1 MRKIIIPALILILIA
16 LPLGKVQAADDS
28 SPPAP
33 VTWEVIEKTI
43 AEEIIGEAEG
53 CLFLRV
59 SGAVAKINLD
69 WSGGLQP
76 VSEDEY
82 LAFGAGFNYDNWQ
95 EIDEARLHVKDGF
108 LYLDQLPLL
117 DVSGYIAEDRHS
129 YETNPQYETQPMQYL
144 VKQYQSPKGDYLY
157 YVVTYL
163 QTYIPPPYTPSY
175 ADVVWSKDG
184 NLTRL
189 PIDRNFHLEKVLE
202 NEDGSLWLSG
212 TMKNGRL
219 ITEKSLFLVNADL
232 SVTHLN
238 TVLKKNFIEV
248 LGQDLN
254 SAIINT
260 QTKAMAPHVPLDGIP
275 MSENQYNDE
284 NSGII
289 NIDSSLKG
297 AFRAEDPA
305 GYSQVYLSRNGSIY
319 GIKDDGREL
328 FNLTDHTSFRLADDI
343 DQYDSFIKSLAQAK
357 DVMHSPHPRIDQDGT
372 AWYVKDQ
379 RIIHRAG
386 NREWVFNRGLDV
398 LMYPVSNLFIDKTG
412 GKWFLGPAGIAYYAA
427 GSQEAVNMN
436 PAIDGGLPVGDYN
449 ALYVDDEQ
457 KVWHFGEVIRC
468 WPLGGHTA
476 VAPQSSLI
484 QGFQPVYHNYLE
496 QDGKGMFVY
505 QKENPDS
512 TYCIKILT
520 IDRQGTITE
529 KTYRAKSPARQ
540 ALMAGEALLIHL
552 ADGVLRVSGEQG
564 ILLTHQLI
572 DENMT
577 LQVPDPHTYVFT
589 GPYKI
594 VVGRL

>member
-1 MRKIIIPALILILIA
+1 MRRIITPVLILILIA
-16 LPLGKVQAADDS
+16 LPLGKVQAAEDGS
-28 SPPAP
+28 HPAP

-43 AEEIIGEAEG
+43 AEEILGEAEG

-82 LAFGAGFNYDNWQ
+82 SAFSAGYNSDNWQ

-117 DVSGYIAEDRHS
+117 DVSSYIEEDRRF
-129 YETNPQYETQPMQYL
+129 YESTPQYEIQPMQYV
-144 VKQYQSPKGDYLY
+144 VKQRQLSDGAFLAYI
-157 YVVTYL
+157 VTYL
-163 QTYIPPPYTPSY
+163 KTYIPPPYTPSY
-175 ADVVWSKDG
+175 ADVVLSKDG
-184 NLTRL
+184 SIIRL
-189 PIDRNFHLEKVLE
+189 PIDRDFRLERVLE
-202 NEDGSLWLSG
+202 NEDGSWWLIGS
-212 TMKNGRL
+212 MRNGKL
-219 ITEKSLFLVNADL
+219 ITEKSLFLVQEDL
-232 SVTHLN
+232 AVTHLN
-238 TVLKKNFIEV
+238 ALLKKNWIEV
-248 LGQDLN
+248 LGQGLN
-254 SAIINT
+254 SVIINA
-260 QTKAMAPHVPLDGIP
+260 QTEALAPHVP
-275 MSENQYNDE
+275 MSDDLNMGQYNTE
-284 NSGII
+284 NSGILS
-289 NIDSSLKG
+289 IDSSLGKS
-297 AFRAEDPA
+297 FRAENPA
-305 GYSQVYLSRNGSIY
+305 GLRQVYLSSNGSIY

-328 FNLTDHTSFRLADDI
+328 FNLTNNTSFPLAGDT
-343 DQYDSFIKSLAQAK
+343 DQYDHFTSQLEQAGN
-357 DVMHSPHPRIDQDGT
+357 VVQGSPPRIDQDGT

-427 GSQEAVNMN
+427 GSKEAVNMN

-577 LQVPDPHTYVFT
+577 LQVPDPHTHAFT

>member
-1 MRKIIIPALILILIA
+1 MRRIITPVLILILIA
-16 LPLGKVQAADDS
+16 LPLGKVQAAEDGS
-28 SPPAP
+28 HPAP

-43 AEEIIGEAEG
+43 AEEIIGEAESN
-53 CLFLRV
+53 LFLRV

-82 LAFGAGFNYDNWQ
+82 SAFSAGYNSDNWQ

-117 DVSGYIAEDRHS
+117 DVSSYIEEDRRF
-129 YETNPQYETQPMQYL
+129 YESTPQYEIQPMQYV
-144 VKQYQSPKGDYLY
+144 VKQRQLSDGAFLAYT
-157 YVVTYL
+157 VTYL
-163 QTYIPPPYTPSY
+163 KTYIPPPYTPSY
-175 ADVVWSKDG
+175 ADVVLSKDG
-184 NLTRL
+184 SIIRL
-189 PIDRNFHLEKVLE
+189 PIDRDFRLERVLE
-202 NEDGSLWLSG
+202 NEDGSWWLIGS
-212 TMKNGRL
+212 MRNGKL
-219 ITEKSLFLVNADL
+219 ITEKSLFLVQEDL
-232 SVTHLN
+232 AVTHLN
-238 TVLKKNFIEV
+238 ALLKKNWIEV
-248 LGQDLN
+248 LGQGLN
-254 SAIINT
+254 SVIINA
-260 QTKAMAPHVPLDGIP
+260 QTEALAPHVP
-275 MSENQYNDE
+275 MSDDLNMGQYNTE
-284 NSGII
+284 NSGILS
-289 NIDSSLKG
+289 IDSSLGKS
-297 AFRAEDPA
+297 FRAENPA
-305 GYSQVYLSRNGSIY
+305 GLRQVYLSSNGSIY

-328 FNLTDHTSFRLADDI
+328 FNLTNNTSFPLAGDT
-343 DQYDSFIKSLAQAK
+343 DQYDHFTSQLEQAGN
-357 DVMHSPHPRIDQDGT
+357 VVQGSPPRTDRDST
-372 AWYVKDQ
+372 SWYVKDQ
-379 RIIHRAG
+379 RIIHRVG

-398 LMYPVSNLFIDKTG
+398 LMYPVSNLFIDKAG
-412 GKWFLGPAGIAYYAA
+412 GKWFLSPAGIAYYGA
-427 GSQEAVNMN
+427 GSKEAVNMN
-436 PAIDGGLPVGDYN
+436 PAIDGGLPVGDYH
-449 ALYVDDEQ
+449 ALYVDDQQ

-468 WPLGGHTA
+468 WPRGGHTA

-577 LQVPDPHTYVFT
+577 LQVPDPHTHAFT

>member
-1 MRKIIIPALILILIA
+1 MRRIITPVLILILIA
-16 LPLGKVQAADDS
+16 LPLGKVQAAEDGS
-28 SPPAP
+28 HPAP

-43 AEEIIGEAEG
+43 AEEILGEAEG

-82 LAFGAGFNYDNWQ
+82 SAFSAGYNSDNWQ

-117 DVSGYIAEDRHS
+117 DVSSYIEEDRRF
-129 YETNPQYETQPMQYL
+129 YESTPQYEIQPMQYV
-144 VKQYQSPKGDYLY
+144 VKQRQLSDGAFLAYI
-157 YVVTYL
+157 VTYL
-163 QTYIPPPYTPSY
+163 KTYIPPPYTPSY
-175 ADVVWSKDG
+175 ADVVLSKDG
-184 NLTRL
+184 SIIRL
-189 PIDRNFHLEKVLE
+189 PIDRDFRLERVLE
-202 NEDGSLWLSG
+202 NEDGSWWLIGS
-212 TMKNGRL
+212 MRNGRL
-219 ITEKSLFLVNADL
+219 ITEKSLFLVQEDL
-232 SVTHLN
+232 AVTHLN
-238 TVLKKNFIEV
+238 ALLKKNWIEV
-248 LGQDLN
+248 LGQGLN
-254 SAIINT
+254 SVIINA
-260 QTKAMAPHVPLDGIP
+260 QTEALAPHVP
-275 MSENQYNDE
+275 MSDDLNMGQYNTE
-284 NSGII
+284 NSGILS
-289 NIDSSLKG
+289 IDSSLGKS
-297 AFRAEDPA
+297 FRAENPA
-305 GYSQVYLSRNGSIY
+305 GLRQVYLSSNGSIY

-328 FNLTDHTSFRLADDI
+328 FNLTNNTSFPLAGDT
-343 DQYDSFIKSLAQAK
+343 DQYDHFTSQLEQAGN
-357 DVMHSPHPRIDQDGT
+357 VVQGSPPRTDRDST
-372 AWYVKDQ
+372 SWYVKDQ
-379 RIIHRAG
+379 RIIHRVG

-398 LMYPVSNLFIDKTG
+398 LMYPVSNLFIDKAG
-412 GKWFLGPAGIAYYAA
+412 GKWFLSPAGIAYYGA
-427 GSQEAVNMN
+427 GSKEAVNMN
-436 PAIDGGLPVGDYN
+436 PAIDGGLPVGDYH
-449 ALYVDDEQ
+449 ALYVDDQQ

-468 WPLGGHTA
+468 WPRGGHTA

-577 LQVPDPHTYVFT
+577 LQVPDPHTHAFT

>member
-1 MRKIIIPALILILIA
+1 MRKIITPVLILILIA
-16 LPLGKVQAADDS
+16 LPLGKVQAAEDGS
-28 SPPAP
+28 HPAP

-43 AEEIIGEAEG
+43 AEEILGEAEG

-82 LAFGAGFNYDNWQ
+82 SAFSAGYNSDNWQ

-117 DVSGYIAEDRHS
+117 DVSSYIEEDRRF
-129 YETNPQYETQPMQYL
+129 YESTPQYEIQPMQYV
-144 VKQYQSPKGDYLY
+144 VKQRQLSDGAFLAYI
-157 YVVTYL
+157 VTYL
-163 QTYIPPPYTPSY
+163 KTYIPPPYTPSY
-175 ADVVWSKDG
+175 ADVVLSKDG
-184 NLTRL
+184 SIIRL
-189 PIDRNFHLEKVLE
+189 PIDRDFRLERVLE
-202 NEDGSLWLSG
+202 NEDGSWWLIGS
-212 TMKNGRL
+212 MRNGKL
-219 ITEKSLFLVNADL
+219 ITEKSLFLVQEDL
-232 SVTHLN
+232 AVTHLN
-238 TVLKKNFIEV
+238 ALLKKNWIEV
-248 LGQDLN
+248 LGQGLN
-254 SAIINT
+254 SVIINA
-260 QTKAMAPHVPLDGIP
+260 QTEALAPHVP
-275 MSENQYNDE
+275 MSDDLNMGQYNTE
-284 NSGII
+284 NSGILS
-289 NIDSSLKG
+289 IDSSLGKS
-297 AFRAEDPA
+297 FRAENPA
-305 GYSQVYLSRNGSIY
+305 GLRQVYLSSNGSIY

-328 FNLTDHTSFRLADDI
+328 FNLTNNTSFPLAGDT
-343 DQYDSFIKSLAQAK
+343 DQYDHFTSQLEQAGN
-357 DVMHSPHPRIDQDGT
+357 VVQGSPPRTDRDST
-372 AWYVKDQ
+372 SWYVKDQ
-379 RIIHRAG
+379 RIIHRVG

-398 LMYPVSNLFIDKTG
+398 LMYPVSNLFIDKAG
-412 GKWFLGPAGIAYYAA
+412 GKWFLSPAGIAYYGA
-427 GSQEAVNMN
+427 GSKEAVNMN
-436 PAIDGGLPVGDYN
+436 PAIDGGLPVGDYH
-449 ALYVDDEQ
+449 ALYVDDQQ

-468 WPLGGHTA
+468 WPRGGHTA

-577 LQVPDPHTYVFT
+577 LQVPDPHTHAFT

>member
-1 MRKIIIPALILILIA
+1 MRRIITPVLILILIA
-16 LPLGKVQAADDS
+16 LPLGKVQAAEDGS
-28 SPPAP
+28 HPAP

-43 AEEIIGEAEG
+43 AEEILGEAEG

-82 LAFGAGFNYDNWQ
+82 SAFSAGYNSDNWQ

-117 DVSGYIAEDRHS
+117 DVSSYIEEDRRF
-129 YETNPQYETQPMQYL
+129 YESTPQYEIQPMQYV
-144 VKQYQSPKGDYLY
+144 VKQRQLSDGAFLAYI
-157 YVVTYL
+157 VTYL
-163 QTYIPPPYTPSY
+163 KTYIPPPYTPSY
-175 ADVVWSKDG
+175 ADVVLSKDG
-184 NLTRL
+184 SIIRL
-189 PIDRNFHLEKVLE
+189 PIDRDFRLERVLE
-202 NEDGSLWLSG
+202 NEDGSWWLIGS
-212 TMKNGRL
+212 MRNGKL
-219 ITEKSLFLVNADL
+219 ITEKSLFLVQEDL
-232 SVTHLN
+232 AVTHLN
-238 TVLKKNFIEV
+238 ALLKKNWIEV
-248 LGQDLN
+248 LGQGLN
-254 SAIINT
+254 SVIINA
-260 QTKAMAPHVPLDGIP
+260 QTEALAPHVP
-275 MSENQYNDE
+275 MSDDLNMGQYNTE
-284 NSGII
+284 NSGILS
-289 NIDSSLKG
+289 IDSSLGKS
-297 AFRAEDPA
+297 FRAENPA
-305 GYSQVYLSRNGSIY
+305 GLRQVYLSSNGSIY

-328 FNLTDHTSFRLADDI
+328 FNLTNNTSFPLAGDT
-343 DQYDSFIKSLAQAK
+343 DQYDHFTSQLEQAGN
-357 DVMHSPHPRIDQDGT
+357 VVQGSPPRTDRDST
-372 AWYVKDQ
+372 SWYVKDQ
-379 RIIHRAG
+379 RIIHRVG

-398 LMYPVSNLFIDKTG
+398 LMYPVSNLFIDKAG
-412 GKWFLGPAGIAYYAA
+412 GKWFLSPAGIAYYGA
-427 GSQEAVNMN
+427 GSKEAVNMN
-436 PAIDGGLPVGDYN
+436 PAIDGGLPVGDYH
-449 ALYVDDEQ
+449 ALYVDDQQ

-468 WPLGGHTA
+468 WPRGGHTA

>member
-1 MRKIIIPALILILIA
+1 MRRIITPVLILILIA
-16 LPLGKVQAADDS
+16 LPLGKVQAAEDGS
-28 SPPAP
+28 HPAP

-43 AEEIIGEAEG
+43 AEEILGEAEG

-82 LAFGAGFNYDNWQ
+82 SAFSAGYNSDNWQ

-117 DVSGYIAEDRHS
+117 DVSSYIEEDRRF
-129 YETNPQYETQPMQYL
+129 YESTPQYEIQPMQYV
-144 VKQYQSPKGDYLY
+144 VKQRQLSDGAFLAYI
-157 YVVTYL
+157 VTYL
-163 QTYIPPPYTPSY
+163 KTYIPPPYTPSY
-175 ADVVWSKDG
+175 ADVVLSKDG
-184 NLTRL
+184 SIIRL
-189 PIDRNFHLEKVLE
+189 PIDRDFRLERVLE
-202 NEDGSLWLSG
+202 NEDGSWWLIGS
-212 TMKNGRL
+212 MRNGKL
-219 ITEKSLFLVNADL
+219 ITEKSLFLVQEDL
-232 SVTHLN
+232 AVTHLN
-238 TVLKKNFIEV
+238 ALLKKNWIEV
-248 LGQDLN
+248 LGQGLN
-254 SAIINT
+254 SVIINA
-260 QTKAMAPHVPLDGIP
+260 QTEALAPHVP
-275 MSENQYNDE
+275 MSDDLNMGQYNTE
-284 NSGII
+284 NSGILS
-289 NIDSSLKG
+289 IDSSLGKS
-297 AFRAEDPA
+297 FRVENPA
-305 GYSQVYLSRNGSIY
+305 GLRQVYLSSNGSIY

-328 FNLTDHTSFRLADDI
+328 FNLTNNTSFPLAGDT
-343 DQYDSFIKSLAQAK
+343 DQYDHFTSQLEQAGN
-357 DVMHSPHPRIDQDGT
+357 VVQGSPPRTDRDST
-372 AWYVKDQ
+372 SWYVKDQ
-379 RIIHRAG
+379 RIIHRVG

-398 LMYPVSNLFIDKTG
+398 LMYPVSNLFIDKAG
-412 GKWFLGPAGIAYYAA
+412 GKWFLSPAGIAYYGA
-427 GSQEAVNMN
+427 GSKEAVNMN
-436 PAIDGGLPVGDYN
+436 PAIDGGLPVGDYH
-449 ALYVDDEQ
+449 ALYVDDQQ

-468 WPLGGHTA
+468 WPRGGHTA

-577 LQVPDPHTYVFT
+577 LQVPDPHTHAFT

>member
-1 MRKIIIPALILILIA
+1 MRRIITPVLILILIA
-16 LPLGKVQAADDS
+16 LPLGKVQAAEDGS
-28 SPPAP
+28 HPAP

-82 LAFGAGFNYDNWQ
+82 SAFSAGYNSDNWQ

-117 DVSGYIAEDRHS
+117 DVSSYIEEDRRF
-129 YETNPQYETQPMQYL
+129 YESTPQYEIQPMQYV
-144 VKQYQSPKGDYLY
+144 VKQRQLSDGAFLAYI
-157 YVVTYL
+157 VTYL
-163 QTYIPPPYTPSY
+163 KTYIPPPYTPSY
-175 ADVVWSKDG
+175 ADVVLSKDG
-184 NLTRL
+184 SIIRL
-189 PIDRNFHLEKVLE
+189 PIDRDFRLERVLE
-202 NEDGSLWLSG
+202 NEDGSWWLIGS
-212 TMKNGRL
+212 MRNGKL
-219 ITEKSLFLVNADL
+219 ITEKSLFLVQEDL
-232 SVTHLN
+232 AVTHLN
-238 TVLKKNFIEV
+238 ALLKKNWIEV
-248 LGQDLN
+248 LGQGLN
-254 SAIINT
+254 SVIINA
-260 QTKAMAPHVPLDGIP
+260 QTEALAPHVP
-275 MSENQYNDE
+275 MSDDLNMGQYNTE
-284 NSGII
+284 NSGILS
-289 NIDSSLKG
+289 IDSSLGKS
-297 AFRAEDPA
+297 FRAENPA
-305 GYSQVYLSRNGSIY
+305 GLRQVYLSSNGSIY

-328 FNLTDHTSFRLADDI
+328 FNLTNNTSFPLAGDT
-343 DQYDSFIKSLAQAK
+343 DQYDHFTSQLEQAGN
-357 DVMHSPHPRIDQDGT
+357 VVQGSPPRTDRDST
-372 AWYVKDQ
+372 SWYVKDQ
-379 RIIHRAG
+379 RIIHRVG

-398 LMYPVSNLFIDKTG
+398 LMYPVSNLFIDKAG
-412 GKWFLGPAGIAYYAA
+412 GKWFLSPAGIAYYGA
-427 GSQEAVNMN
+427 GSKEAVNMN
-436 PAIDGGLPVGDYN
+436 PAIDGGLPVGDYH
-449 ALYVDDEQ
+449 ALYVDDQQ

-468 WPLGGHTA
+468 WPRGGHTA

>member
-1 MRKIIIPALILILIA
+1 MRRIITPVLILILIA
-16 LPLGKVQAADDS
+16 LPLGKVQAAEDGS
-28 SPPAP
+28 HPAP

-43 AEEIIGEAEG
+43 AEEILGEAEG

-82 LAFGAGFNYDNWQ
+82 SAFSAGYNSDNWQ

-117 DVSGYIAEDRHS
+117 DVSSYIEEDRRF
-129 YETNPQYETQPMQYL
+129 YESTPQYEIQPMQYV
-144 VKQYQSPKGDYLY
+144 VKQRQLSDGAFLAYI
-157 YVVTYL
+157 VTYL
-163 QTYIPPPYTPSY
+163 KTYIPPPYTPSY
-175 ADVVWSKDG
+175 ADVVLSKDG

-189 PIDRNFHLEKVLE
+189 PIDRGFRLEKVLE

-219 ITEKSLFLVNADL
+219 ITEKSLFLVQEDL
-232 SVTHLN
+232 AITHLN
-238 TVLKKNFIEV
+238 ALLKKNFIQV
-248 LGQDLN
+248 LGQSLN
-254 SAIINT
+254 SVIINA

-297 AFRAEDPA
+297 AFRAENPA
-305 GYSQVYLSRNGSIY
+305 GLRQVYLSSNGSIY
-319 GIKDDGREL
+319 GIKDDDREL
-328 FNLTDHTSFRLADDI
+328 FNLTNNTSFPLAGDT
-343 DQYDSFIKSLAQAK
+343 DQYDHFTSQLEQAGN
-357 DVMHSPHPRIDQDGT
+357 VVQGSPPRTDRDST
-372 AWYVKDQ
+372 SWYVKDQ
-379 RIIHRAG
+379 RIIHRVG

-398 LMYPVSNLFIDKTG
+398 LMYPVSNLFIDKAG
-412 GKWFLGPAGIAYYAA
+412 GKWFLSPAGIAYYGA
-427 GSQEAVNMN
+427 GSKEAVNMN
-436 PAIDGGLPVGDYN
+436 PAIDGGLPVGDYH
-449 ALYVDDEQ
+449 ALYVDDQQ

-468 WPLGGHTA
+468 WPRGGHTA

-577 LQVPDPHTYVFT
+577 LQVPDPHTHAFT

>member
-1 MRKIIIPALILILIA
+1 MRRIITPVLILILIA
-16 LPLGKVQAADDS
+16 LPLGKVQAAEDGS
-28 SPPAP
+28 HPAP

-43 AEEIIGEAEG
+43 AEEILGEAEG

-82 LAFGAGFNYDNWQ
+82 SAFSAGYNSDNWQ

-117 DVSGYIAEDRHS
+117 DVSSYIEEDRRF
-129 YETNPQYETQPMQYL
+129 YESTPQYEIQPMQYV
-144 VKQYQSPKGDYLY
+144 VKQRQLSDGAFLAYI
-157 YVVTYL
+157 VTYL
-163 QTYIPPPYTPSY
+163 KTYIPPPYTPSY
-175 ADVVWSKDG
+175 ADVVLSKDG
-184 NLTRL
+184 SIIRL
-189 PIDRNFHLEKVLE
+189 PIDRDFRLERVLE
-202 NEDGSLWLSG
+202 NEDGSWWLIGS
-212 TMKNGRL
+212 MRNGKL
-219 ITEKSLFLVNADL
+219 ITEKSLFLVQEDL
-232 SVTHLN
+232 AVTHLN
-238 TVLKKNFIEV
+238 ALLKKNWIEV
-248 LGQDLN
+248 LGQGLN
-254 SAIINT
+254 SVIINA
-260 QTKAMAPHVPLDGIP
+260 QTEALAPHVP
-275 MSENQYNDE
+275 MSDDLNMGQYNTE
-284 NSGII
+284 NSGILS
-289 NIDSSLKG
+289 IDSSLGKS
-297 AFRAEDPA
+297 FRAENPA
-305 GYSQVYLSRNGSIY
+305 GLRQVYLSSNGSIY

-328 FNLTDHTSFRLADDI
+328 FNLTNNTSFPLASDT
-343 DQYDSFIKSLAQAK
+343 DQYDHFTSQLEQAGN
-357 DVMHSPHPRIDQDGT
+357 VVQGSPPRTDRDST
-372 AWYVKDQ
+372 SWYVKDQ
-379 RIIHRAG
+379 RIIHRVG

-398 LMYPVSNLFIDKTG
+398 LMYPVSNLFIDKAG
-412 GKWFLGPAGIAYYAA
+412 GKWFLSPAGIAYYGA
-427 GSQEAVNMN
+427 GSKEAVNMN
-436 PAIDGGLPVGDYN
+436 PAIDGGLPVGDYH
-449 ALYVDDEQ
+449 ALYVDDQQ

-468 WPLGGHTA
+468 WPRGGHTA

-577 LQVPDPHTYVFT
+577 LQVPDPHTHAFT

>member
-1 MRKIIIPALILILIA
+1 
-16 LPLGKVQAADDS
+16 
-28 SPPAP
+28 
-33 VTWEVIEKTI
+33 
-43 AEEIIGEAEG
+43 
-53 CLFLRV
+53 
-59 SGAVAKINLD
+59 VAKINLD

-82 LAFGAGFNYDNWQ
+82 SAFSAGYNSDNWQ

-117 DVSGYIAEDRHS
+117 DVSSYIEEDRRF
-129 YETNPQYETQPMQYL
+129 YESTPQYEIQPMQYV
-144 VKQYQSPKGDYLY
+144 VKQRQLSDGAFLAYI
-157 YVVTYL
+157 VTYL
-163 QTYIPPPYTPSY
+163 KTYIPPPYTPSY
-175 ADVVWSKDG
+175 ADVVLSKDG
-184 NLTRL
+184 SIIRL
-189 PIDRNFHLEKVLE
+189 PIDRDFRLERVLE
-202 NEDGSLWLSG
+202 NEDGSWWLIGS
-212 TMKNGRL
+212 MRNGKL
-219 ITEKSLFLVNADL
+219 ITEKSLFLVQEDL
-232 SVTHLN
+232 AVTHLN
-238 TVLKKNFIEV
+238 ALLKKNWIEV
-248 LGQDLN
+248 LGQGLN
-254 SAIINT
+254 SVIINA
-260 QTKAMAPHVPLDGIP
+260 QTEALAPHVP
-275 MSENQYNDE
+275 MSDDLNMGQYNTE
-284 NSGII
+284 NSGILS
-289 NIDSSLKG
+289 IDSSLGKS
-297 AFRAEDPA
+297 FRAENPA
-305 GYSQVYLSRNGSIY
+305 GLRQVYLSSNGSIY

-328 FNLTDHTSFRLADDI
+328 FNLTNNTSFPLAGDT
-343 DQYDSFIKSLAQAK
+343 DQYDHFTSQLEQAGN
-357 DVMHSPHPRIDQDGT
+357 VVQGSPPRTDRDST
-372 AWYVKDQ
+372 SWYVKDQ
-379 RIIHRAG
+379 RIIHRVG

-398 LMYPVSNLFIDKTG
+398 LMYPVSNLFIDKAG
-412 GKWFLGPAGIAYYAA
+412 GKWFLSPAGIAYYGA
-427 GSQEAVNMN
+427 GSKEAVNMN
-436 PAIDGGLPVGDYN
+436 PAIDGGLPVGDYH
-449 ALYVDDEQ
+449 ALYVDDQQ

-468 WPLGGHTA
+468 WPRGGHTA

-577 LQVPDPHTYVFT
+577 LQVPDPHTHAFT

>member
-1 MRKIIIPALILILIA
+1 MRRIITPVLILILIA
-16 LPLGKVQAADDS
+16 LPLGKVQAAEDGS
-28 SPPAP
+28 HPAP

-43 AEEIIGEAEG
+43 AEEILGEAEG

-82 LAFGAGFNYDNWQ
+82 SAFSAGYNSDNWQ

-117 DVSGYIAEDRHS
+117 DVSSYIEEDRRF
-129 YETNPQYETQPMQYL
+129 YESTPQYEIQPMQYV
-144 VKQYQSPKGDYLY
+144 VKQRQLSDGAFLAYI
-157 YVVTYL
+157 VTYL
-163 QTYIPPPYTPSY
+163 KTYIPPPYTPSY
-175 ADVVWSKDG
+175 ADVVLSKDG
-184 NLTRL
+184 SIIRL
-189 PIDRNFHLEKVLE
+189 PIDRDFRLERVLE
-202 NEDGSLWLSG
+202 NEDGSWWLIGS
-212 TMKNGRL
+212 MRNGKL
-219 ITEKSLFLVNADL
+219 ITEKSLFLVQEDL
-232 SVTHLN
+232 AVTHLN
-238 TVLKKNFIEV
+238 ALLKKNWIEV
-248 LGQDLN
+248 LGQGLN
-254 SAIINT
+254 SVIINA
-260 QTKAMAPHVPLDGIP
+260 QTEALAPHVP
-275 MSENQYNDE
+275 MSDDLNMGQYNTE
-284 NSGII
+284 NSGILS
-289 NIDSSLKG
+289 IDSSLGKS
-297 AFRAEDPA
+297 FRAENPA
-305 GYSQVYLSRNGSIY
+305 GLRQVYLSSNGSIY

-328 FNLTDHTSFRLADDI
+328 FNLTNNTSFPLAGDT
-343 DQYDSFIKSLAQAK
+343 DQYDHFTSQLEQAGN
-357 DVMHSPHPRIDQDGT
+357 VVQGSPPRTDRDST
-372 AWYVKDQ
+372 SWYVKDQ
-379 RIIHRAG
+379 RIIHRVG

-398 LMYPVSNLFIDKTG
+398 LMYPVSNLFIDKAG
-412 GKWFLGPAGIAYYAA
+412 GKWFLSPAGIAYYGA
-427 GSQEAVNMN
+427 GSKEAVNMN
-436 PAIDGGLPVGDYN
+436 PAIDGGLPVGDYH
-449 ALYVDDEQ
+449 ALYVDDQQ

-468 WPLGGHTA
+468 WPRGGHTA

-577 LQVPDPHTYVFT
+577 LQVPDPHTHAFT

>member
-1 MRKIIIPALILILIA
+1 MRRIITPVLILILIA
-16 LPLGKVQAADDS
+16 LPLGKVQAAEDGS
-28 SPPAP
+28 HPAP

-43 AEEIIGEAEG
+43 AEEILGEAEG

-82 LAFGAGFNYDNWQ
+82 SAFSAGYNSDNWQ

-117 DVSGYIAEDRHS
+117 DVSSYIEEDRRF
-129 YETNPQYETQPMQYL
+129 YESTPQYEIQPMQYV
-144 VKQYQSPKGDYLY
+144 VKQRQLSDGAFLAYI
-157 YVVTYL
+157 VTYL
-163 QTYIPPPYTPSY
+163 KTYIPPPYTPSY
-175 ADVVWSKDG
+175 ADVVLSKDG
-184 NLTRL
+184 SIIRL
-189 PIDRNFHLEKVLE
+189 PIDRDFRLERVLE
-202 NEDGSLWLSG
+202 NEDGSWWLIGS
-212 TMKNGRL
+212 MRNGKL
-219 ITEKSLFLVNADL
+219 ITEKSLFLVQEDL
-232 SVTHLN
+232 AVTHLN
-238 TVLKKNFIEV
+238 ALLKKNWIEV
-248 LGQDLN
+248 LGQGLN
-254 SAIINT
+254 SVIINA
-260 QTKAMAPHVPLDGIP
+260 QTEALAPHVP
-275 MSENQYNDE
+275 MSDDLNMGQYNTE
-284 NSGII
+284 NSGILS
-289 NIDSSLKG
+289 IDSSLGKS
-297 AFRAEDPA
+297 FRVENPA
-305 GYSQVYLSRNGSIY
+305 GFMQVYLGSNGSIY

-328 FNLTDHTSFRLADDI
+328 FNLTNNTSFPLAGDT
-343 DQYDSFIKSLAQAK
+343 DQYDHFTSQLEQAGN
-357 DVMHSPHPRIDQDGT
+357 VVQGSPPRTDRDST
-372 AWYVKDQ
+372 SWYVKDQ
-379 RIIHRAG
+379 RIIHRVG

-398 LMYPVSNLFIDKTG
+398 LMYPVSNLFIDKAG
-412 GKWFLGPAGIAYYAA
+412 GKWFLSPAGIAYYGA
-427 GSQEAVNMN
+427 GSKEAVNMN
-436 PAIDGGLPVGDYN
+436 PAIDGGLPVGDYH
-449 ALYVDDEQ
+449 ALYVDDQQ

-468 WPLGGHTA
+468 WPRGGHTA

-577 LQVPDPHTYVFT
+577 LQVPDPHTHAFT

>member
-1 MRKIIIPALILILIA
+1 MRKIITPVLILILIA
-16 LPLGKVQAADDS
+16 LPLGKLQAAEDGS
-28 SPPAP
+28 HPAP

-43 AEEIIGEAEG
+43 AEEIIGEAESN
-53 CLFLRV
+53 LFLRV

-82 LAFGAGFNYDNWQ
+82 SAFSAGYYSDNWQ
-95 EIDEARLHVKDGF
+95 EIDEARLYVKDGV
-108 LYLDQLPLL
+108 LHLDQLPLL
-117 DVSGYIAEDRHS
+117 DVSAYIEEDRHF

-144 VKQYQSPKGDYLY
+144 VKQYQSPKGSCLY

-189 PIDRNFHLEKVLE
+189 PIDRGFRLEKVLE

-219 ITEKSLFLVNADL
+219 ITEKSLFLVQEDL
-232 SVTHLN
+232 AITHLN
-238 TVLKKNFIEV
+238 ALLKKNFIQV
-248 LGQDLN
+248 LGQSLN
-254 SAIINT
+254 SVIINA
-260 QTKAMAPHVPLDGIP
+260 QTKDMAPHVTDGL
-275 MSENQYNDE
+275 MSENQYNNE
-284 NSGII
+284 NCGILH
-289 NIDSSLKG
+289 IDSSLKK

-305 GYSQVYLSRNGSIY
+305 GYSQVYLSSNGSIY
-319 GIKDDGREL
+319 GIKEDGREL
-328 FNLTDHTSFRLADDI
+328 FNLTNNTSFPLAGDT
-343 DQYDSFIKSLAQAK
+343 DQYDRFTSQLEHAGNVVQG
-357 DVMHSPHPRIDQDGT
+357 SPPRMDLDGT
-372 AWYVKDQ
+372 SWYVKDQ
-379 RIIHRAG
+379 RIIHRVG

-412 GKWFLGPAGIAYYAA
+412 GKWFLGPAGIAYYGA
-427 GSQEAVNMN
+427 GFKEAVNMN

-449 ALYVDDEQ
+449 ALYVDDQQ

-468 WPLGGHTA
+468 WPRGGHTA
-476 VAPQSSLI
+476 VAPQSRLI
-484 QGFQPVYHNYLE
+484 QGFQPVYHKYLE

-529 KTYRAKSPARQ
+529 KTYQSKSPARQ
-540 ALMAGEALLIHL
+540 ALMAGDALLIHL